1 MAREGSVP
9 YLKAKDKI
17 LISIWIYAD
26 LCDWCVDLPGL
37 RRANL
42 MERKCFGPFELGPM
56 GIAHMDFVF
65 SATN

>member
-1 MAREGSVP
+1 MAREGSIP

-17 LISIWIYAD
+17 LISIRIYAD
-26 LCDWCVDLPGL
+26 LCDWCIDLPAL
-37 RRANL
+37 RRTNL
-42 MERKCFGPFELGPM
+42 MERTCFGPFELRPM